1 MKKGEGAGENAYS
14 TKKLLGLFVVA
25 AVSYAA
31 APSWLDLMAPVIT
44 PAEKKAYLALTSAE
58 RPKYEE
64 EFWSRK
70 AISAKDYTER
80 VAYIDAKFGS
90 SKPGS
95 GVNTD
100 QGRVYLAL
108 GPPNKITRVPSS
120 RIFQPI
126 EIWYYSVIPGVIN
139 TEVSLMFFQK
149 NGVGFPKLYSP
160 TLDTVRALLNP
171 QSSNVHMFGPNDGL
185 NEQDIRN
192 ILKVP
197 PTEDEVVS
205 AAVNVASGVR
215 YDGNDDILGKVS
227 SPAYMLGLKMR
238 TEVNSLVTSR
248 LITSHPRL
256 ETMEAVSGFGGSQI
270 DLKLETSAQ
279 REIDVEVFEGDAAV
293 YQNQLHL
300 RFSDPQAVL
309 YTHRLDL
316 LPGSYRVIV
325 TVDGNA
331 SPYGLE
337 VHQAQIGEI
346 QRASLG
352 SDVSGRFTPFEFD
365 GRQLELN
372 PDGRYAVVP
381 LPHPGKVTWMIRR
394 GGRMLWRGYSDGQ
407 QIASIELPAGKI
419 EPGTYKIEAILG
431 DSSTSA
437 DLVLGKE
444 ESKASTATVV
454 SFNANLSDARRYAFV
469 GHQWLLRGK
478 LAEARRS
485 LQASIAKGPTDEAGI
500 ELARADALAGNLD
513 AARDRVKTVLASQP
527 NNFEALSV
535 YAYIE
540 TKFQDYAVA
549 AQLYRRALAIQ
560 DSPAVRAALS
570 KLPAE

>member
-1 MKKGEGAGENAYS
+1 MKKGAGENAYYA
-14 TKKLLGLFVVA
+14 KKLLLLFA
-25 AVSYAA
+25 LATVSYAA
-31 APSWLDLMAPVIT
+31 APNWLDLVAPIIT
-44 PAEKKAYLALTSAE
+44 PAEKKAWLALTAAE

-64 EFWSRK
+64 EFWSHK
-70 AISAKDYTER
+70 AISASDYSER

-108 GPPNKITRVPSS
+108 GPPNKITQLPSS
-120 RIFQPI
+120 RIFYPI

-192 ILKVP
+192 VLKVP
-197 PTEDEVVS
+197 PSEDEVVS

-215 YDGNDDILGKVS
+215 YEGNDEILGKVS
-227 SPAYMLGLKMR
+227 SPGYMLGLKMR
-238 TEVNSLVTSR
+238 TEVNSMVTSR
-248 LITSHPRL
+248 LVTAHPKL
-256 ETMEAVSGFGGSQI
+256 ETVESVSTFGGSQI

-300 RFSDPQAVL
+300 RFPDVTAVL

-316 LPGSYRVIV
+316 LPGSYRVII

-337 VHQAQIGEI
+337 VHSAQIGEI
-346 QRASLG
+346 QRANWG
-352 SDVSGRFTPFEFD
+352 GDVSGRATPFEFD

-372 PDGRYAVVP
+372 PEGRYAVVP
-381 LPHPGKVTWMIRR
+381 LPRPGKVTWMIRR
-394 GGRMLWRGYSDGQ
+394 GGQMLWRGYSDGQ
-407 QIASIELPAGKI
+407 
-419 EPGTYKIEAILG
+419 
-431 DSSTSA
+431 
-437 DLVLGKE
+437 
-444 ESKASTATVV
+444 
-454 SFNANLSDARRYAFV
+454 
-469 GHQWLLRGK
+469 
-478 LAEARRS
+478 
-485 LQASIAKGPTDEAGI
+485 
-500 ELARADALAGNLD
+500 
-513 AARDRVKTVLASQP
+513 
-527 NNFEALSV
+527 
-535 YAYIE
+535 
-540 TKFQDYAVA
+540 
-549 AQLYRRALAIQ
+549 
-560 DSPAVRAALS
+560 
-570 KLPAE
+570 

>member
-1 MKKGEGAGENAYS
+1 MKKGAGHNAHS
-14 TKKLLGLFVVA
+14 TKKLLLLFAVA
-25 AVSYAA
+25 VVSYAA
-31 APSWLDLMAPVIT
+31 TPAWLDLVAPVIT
-44 PAEKKAYLALTSAE
+44 PAEKKAWLALSEAE

-64 EFWSRK
+64 EFWSHK
-70 AISAKDYTER
+70 AISAKDYSER

-90 SKPGS
+90 SRPGS

-108 GPPNKITRVPSS
+108 GPPNKITQIPSS
-120 RIFQPI
+120 RIFQPV

-160 TLDTVRALLNP
+160 TLDTIRALLNP
-171 QSSNVHMFGPNDGL
+171 QSSNVHAFGPNDGL

-192 ILKVP
+192 VLKVP
-197 PTEDEVVS
+197 PSEDEVVS

-215 YDGNDDILGKVS
+215 YEGNDEILGKVS
-227 SPAYMLGLKMR
+227 SPGYMLGLKMR
-238 TEVNSLVTSR
+238 TGVNSMVTSR
-248 LITSHPRL
+248 LITSHPKL
-256 ETMEAVSGFGGSQI
+256 ETVESVSVFGGSQI

-279 REIDVEVFEGDAAV
+279 REIDVEVFEDDVTV
-293 YQNQLHL
+293 YRNQLRL
-300 RFSDPQAVL
+300 RFGDPQAVL

-325 TVDGNA
+325 TVDSHA

-337 VHQAQIGEI
+337 VHEPRIGEI
-346 QRASLG
+346 QRANLG
-352 SDVSGRFTPFEFD
+352 SDVSGRVTPFEFD

-394 GGRMLWRGYSDGQ
+394 GGQMLWRGYSDGQ

-419 EPGTYKIEAILG
+419 EPGSYKIEALLG

-437 DLVLGKE
+437 DVVIGKN

-454 SFNANLSDARRYAFV
+454 SFNANLSDGRRYAFV

-478 LAEARRS
+478 FSEARRS
-485 LQASIAKGPTDEAGI
+485 LQASIAKGVTVEAQI
-500 ELARADALAGNLD
+500 ELSRADALEGSLD
-513 AARDRVKTVLASQP
+513 AARDRVKSVLAFQP
-527 NNFEALSV
+527 DSFEALSV

-540 TKFQDYAVA
+540 TRFQDYAVA

-560 DSPAVRAALS
+560 ESPAIRAALS